1 MSKFP
6 QAQQAKTFTPAWM
19 RRTRAL
25 YGAAFEPNK
34 KGDLAESMA
43 DWSEMSEEER
53 SFVQAHLQYVGLQAQ
68 LGTQKML
75 RELRALFEEVGDEVI
90 EALEGVVDAVEPQE
104 EGEVDAELDDQ
115 VAGDEVVGDEA
126 VGEGGGEPQE
136 RRLELV
142 EDTPIPGYEPEPR
155 VMPIGAVA
163 PEMLRD
169 ADEERTPHL
178 DGPDEVV
185 DDDLP
190 EGA

>member
-34 KGDLAESMA
+34 KGELAESMA

-90 EALEGVVDAVEPQE
+90 EALEGVVEAVEPEQ
-104 EGEVDAELDDQ
+104 EGEVEADVDE
-115 VAGDEVVGDEA
+115 EVVGDE
-126 VGEGGGEPQE
+126 GGDPQE

-155 VMPIGAVA
+155 VMPVEALA

-169 ADEERTPHL
+169 ADEESVVFLPGI
-178 DGPDEVV
+178 DGDDGDDEP
-185 DDDLP
+185 P

>member
-1 MSKFP
+1 VPDKLESAMSKFP

-34 KGDLAESMA
+34 KGELAESMA

-90 EALEGVVDAVEPQE
+90 EALEGVVEAVEPEQ
-104 EGEVDAELDDQ
+104 EGEVEADVDE
-115 VAGDEVVGDEA
+115 EVVGDE
-126 VGEGGGEPQE
+126 GGDPQE

-155 VMPIGAVA
+155 VMPVEALA

-169 ADEERTPHL
+169 ADEESVVFLPGI
-178 DGPDEVV
+178 DGDDGDDEP
-185 DDDLP
+185 P